1 MTRKLFVC
9 LLILVHGAFLF
20 PEVYGREGRRLLKA
34 QPLEIPGAFFR
45 SAMMGLS
52 DMVIPPALRSPG
64 FSKSN
69 EEPDPAITP
78 PSNFAYSR
86 IVIPLARK
94 HGVDW
99 KLVAAVIQ
107 AESGFNPR
115 AVSDRGAIGL
125 MQVMPNTAAL
135 YEVKE
140 SELYNPR
147 KNIEAGVKHLKML
160 TDRYNGDL
168 EKVIAAYNSGEG
180 NVDRYRGIPPYQ
192 QTRNFVRRV
201 MTQYHARSK

>member
-9 LLILVHGAFLF
+9 LLMLMHGFLLF
-20 PEVYGREGRRLLKA
+20 PEVYGREGSKLLKV
-34 QPLEIPGAFFR
+34 QHLEIPGAFFR

-52 DMVIPPALRSPG
+52 EIVTLPDLH
-64 FSKSN
+64 
-69 EEPDPAITP
+69 PDPSPAEPVSGSATI
-78 PSNFAYSR
+78 SDFAYSR

-99 KLVAAVIQ
+99 KLVASVIQ

-115 AVSDRGAIGL
+115 AVSNRGAIGL

-147 KNIEAGVKHLKML
+147 KNIEAGVKHLRML
-160 TDRYNGDL
+160 TDRYKGDL
-168 EKVIAAYNSGEG
+168 EKIIAAYNSGEG

-192 QTRNFVRRV
+192 QTRNFVRKV
-201 MTQYHARSK
+201 LNGYNARSK

>member
-9 LLILVHGAFLF
+9 LLMLMHGFLLF
-20 PEVYGREGRRLLKA
+20 PEVYGRDGSKLLKV
-34 QPLEIPGAFFR
+34 QHLEIPGAFFR
-45 SAMMGLS
+45 SAMLGLS
-52 DMVIPPALRSPG
+52 EIVTLPDLQQVIPPSAIEP
-64 FSKSN
+64 FSGS
-69 EEPDPAITP
+69 DTV
-78 PSNFAYSR
+78 SDFAYSR

-107 AESGFNPR
+107 AESGFDPR
-115 AVSDRGAIGL
+115 AVSAKGAIGL

-147 KNIEAGVKHLKML
+147 KNIEAGVKHLRML

-180 NVDRYRGIPPYQ
+180 KVDLYQGIPPYQ
-192 QTRNFVRRV
+192 QTRSFVRKV
-201 MTQYHARSK
+201 LTQYHARSK

>member
-9 LLILVHGAFLF
+9 LLILMHGFFLF
-20 PEVYGREGRRLLKA
+20 PEVYGREGSRLLKV
-34 QPLEIPGAFFR
+34 QPLAIPGAFFR
-45 SAMMGLS
+45 SAMIGLS
-52 DMVIPPALRSPG
+52 EMVIPAALRSTEP
-64 FSKSN
+64 SN
-69 EEPDPAITP
+69 LKEEPAFKSIV

-99 KLVAAVIQ
+99 KLVAAVIP

-135 YEVKE
+135 YEVTE

-147 KNIEAGVKHLKML
+147 KNIEAGVKHLRML
-160 TDRYNGDL
+160 SDRYKGDL
-168 EKVIAAYNSGEG
+168 E
-180 NVDRYRGIPPYQ
+180 
-192 QTRNFVRRV
+192 
-201 MTQYHARSK
+201 